1 MSSHIA
7 APDWPVLLPSN
18 FLLQTY
24 FTMSQKI
31 QIRRGVEAQR
41 ALITPDAG
49 EPLFT
54 TDNKQLFIGDGA
66 TAGGLLVGGGSMT
79 GYVQKFRGTQA
90 IASGVNTVTVTGL
103 GLAAAPGQ
111 VLVTVRKL
119 TGGLN
124 LFATVRDDSV
134 TAGGFTVDLSAATDA
149 ATYKLDYLVVV

>member
-1 MSSHIA
+1 MA
-7 APDWPVLLPSN
+7 
-18 FLLQTY
+18 
-24 FTMSQKI
+24 QKI

-41 ALITPDAG
+41 SLITPDVG

-66 TAGGLLVGGGSMT
+66 TAGGLFVGGGSAV

-90 IASGVNTVTVTGL
+90 IASGVDSVAVTGL
-103 GLAAAPGQ
+103 GLAAVPGQ

-124 LFATVRDDSV
+124 LFATVRDDSI
-134 TAGGFTVDLSAATDA
+134 TTGGFTVDLSAATDA
-149 ATYKLDYLVVV
+149 GTYKLDYLVVI

>member
-1 MSSHIA
+1 
-7 APDWPVLLPSN
+7 
-18 FLLQTY
+18 
-24 FTMSQKI
+24 MSQKI

-66 TAGGLLVGGGSMT
+66 TAGGLLVGGGTSV

-90 IASGVNTVTVTGL
+90 IASGVDAVTVSGL
-103 GLAAAPGQ
+103 GLASVPAQ

-119 TGGLN
+119 AGGLN
-124 LFATVRDDSV
+124 LFATVRGDSI
-134 TAGGFTVDLSAATDA
+134 TAGGFTVDLSAPTDG
-149 ATYKLDYLVVV
+149 ATYKVDYLVVL

>member
-1 MSSHIA
+1 
-7 APDWPVLLPSN
+7 
-18 FLLQTY
+18 
-24 FTMSQKI
+24 MSQKI

-103 GLAAAPGQ
+103 VIVCPSASDMD
-111 VLVTVRKL
+111 TIKL
-119 TGGLN
+119 
-124 LFATVRDDSV
+124 
-134 TAGGFTVDLSAATDA
+134 
-149 ATYKLDYLVVV
+149 